1 MTWLLLVRA
10 EAEQDLAAARDW
22 YDRKCA
28 GLGDEFLDAVAV
40 AIGQLANDPQRAR
53 FYFLNFRRVLLRR
66 FPYKVFYQVIGE
78 RVVVFRVLHAKE
90 NHERGLSGT

>member
-1 MTWLLLVRA
+1 MTWLMLVRP

-22 YDRKCA
+22 YDQKRA

-40 AIGQLANDPQRAR
+40 AIRELANHPERAR
-53 FYFLNFRRVLLRR
+53 RYFRNFRRLLLLR

-78 RVVVFRVLHAKE
+78 RVVVFRMLHAKE